1 MPFLIN
7 DGNDTLKDSNG
18 VKIIIQIIIN
28 NV

>member
-1 MPFLIN
+1 MLLLIN